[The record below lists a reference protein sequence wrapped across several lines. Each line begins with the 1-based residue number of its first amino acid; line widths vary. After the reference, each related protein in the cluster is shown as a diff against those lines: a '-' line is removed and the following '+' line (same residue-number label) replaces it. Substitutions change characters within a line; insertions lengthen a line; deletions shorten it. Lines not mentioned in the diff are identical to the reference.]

1 MEEVKN
7 NCAIEANKTDMENTV
22 KSIIEKMEEF
32 KKDSEKSVKGNKA
45 AGVRARKLSLEIE
58 KDMKA
63 YRKLSILCK

>member
-7 NCAIEANKTDMENTV
+7 NCTTEANKTDMENTV

>member
-1 MEEVKN
+1 MEEIKN
-7 NCAIEANKTDMENTV
+7 NCATEANKTDMENTV